1 MAGKALPNARQRHYL
16 GSVWPGLAA
25 VLLVWALQL
34 AAIPLLSQFGL
45 LVFDTYQRFVPRSY
59 ADAPVRIVD
68 IDDTSIAKLGQWPWP
83 RTDLAR
89 LTRALT
95 DAGASVVAFDIVFSE
110 PDRLSPARIAARLTQ
125 ENGDRAAYAAL
136 ARLPDNDQ
144 VFADALAQS
153 PAVLGYFLSHDGAS
167 PAIAPKAGMAISG
180 STPDRWV
187 PRYSNSIAS
196 LAVLLQ
202 SALGNG
208 FLSHQGDSDGIIRK
222 APMLAMQGDQLLPS
236 LSLDALRV
244 AQGAGSIIVKT
255 SDGSGTGGGAKGQ
268 VVSLKVGQFEVP
280 LTHAGELWMYY
291 TPPHPERIVPAW
303 KVLDGSLSPGEAQRL
318 FAGQIVFVGAGAS
331 GLRDLVSTPLQSR
344 DLGVMVHAQAVE
356 QMILGKFLV
365 RPDWAPGAEA
375 ALLLVLGLA
384 VAFAGPKLGAMRGAL
399 VSAILVGGVVWG
411 SFEAFRGQHFLLD
424 PVYPVLAIIS
434 AYLVSTGV
442 SFYREER
449 QRAYIHSAFDRYLS
463 PVLVKQIA
471 DNPGLL
477 ELGGEERQMT
487 VLFCDIRK
495 FSSLSE
501 KLGPQQI
508 IRFLIAF
515 LTPMCDI
522 LLTRKATIDKFIG
535 DAVVAFWN
543 APLDDS
549 QQYENAARAALAMS
563 AKLRELNHS
572 KGPDWPGQ
580 INIGIGLN
588 AGPCCVGNMGS
599 AQRLSYS
606 LIGDT
611 VNLASRIEGLT
622 KFYGVEIA
630 IGAALHAEISHFASI
645 ELDRVR
651 VVGRQA
657 PEVVYALLGDEA
669 MADSEDFSSFSAQY
683 GQMLSAY
690 RSRDWQA
697 AAAIADALAAQADG
711 RGLAKLIAIYKE
723 RIAEFSAIPP
733 PADWDGVFESVSK

>member
-1 MAGKALPNARQRHYL
+1 
-16 GSVWPGLAA
+16 
-25 VLLVWALQL
+25 
-34 AAIPLLSQFGL
+34 
-45 LVFDTYQRFVPRSY
+45 
-59 ADAPVRIVD
+59 
-68 IDDTSIAKLGQWPWP
+68 
-83 RTDLAR
+83 
-89 LTRALT
+89 
-95 DAGASVVAFDIVFSE
+95 
-110 PDRLSPARIAARLTQ
+110 
-125 ENGDRAAYAAL
+125 
-136 ARLPDNDQ
+136 
-144 VFADALAQS
+144 
-153 PAVLGYFLSHDGAS
+153 
-167 PAIAPKAGMAISG
+167 
-180 STPDRWV
+180 
-187 PRYSNSIAS
+187 
-196 LAVLLQ
+196 
-202 SALGNG
+202 
-208 FLSHQGDSDGIIRK
+208 
-222 APMLAMQGDQLLPS
+222 
-236 LSLDALRV
+236 
-244 AQGAGSIIVKT
+244 
-255 SDGSGTGGGAKGQ
+255 
-268 VVSLKVGQFEVP
+268 
-280 LTHAGELWMYY
+280 
-291 TPPHPERIVPAW
+291 
-303 KVLDGSLSPGEAQRL
+303 
-318 FAGQIVFVGAGAS
+318 
-331 GLRDLVSTPLQSR
+331 
-344 DLGVMVHAQAVE
+344 
-356 QMILGKFLV
+356 
-365 RPDWAPGAEA
+365 
-375 ALLLVLGLA
+375 
-384 VAFAGPKLGAMRGAL
+384 
-399 VSAILVGGVVWG
+399 
-411 SFEAFRGQHFLLD
+411 
-424 PVYPVLAIIS
+424 
-434 AYLVSTGV
+434 
-442 SFYREER
+442 
-449 QRAYIHSAFDRYLS
+449 
-463 PVLVKQIA
+463 
-471 DNPGLL
+471 
-477 ELGGEERQMT
+477 
-487 VLFCDIRK
+487 
-495 FSSLSE
+495 
-501 KLGPQQI
+501 
-508 IRFLIAF
+508 
-515 LTPMCDI
+515 MCDI

-683 GQMLSAY
+683 AQMLSAY